1 MSDSTDSGGGLGQGT
16 PDTTL
21 APQHDRFTLRGFW
34 RALPTPGR
42 WLLSTTAVST
52 LGRGMTLPFTII
64 YVHEVRGVPLDVA
77 GLLMGLIAVVALVV
91 TGPMGALIDRLGSRV
106 VLVWGNAAQLAGA
119 VVLAFATSVPA
130 FVLAFT
136 LLGISFGVGWP
147 GFNALTASI
156 VTGSLRTQFFGINF
170 ALVNLGIGVGGVV
183 SGFLTDVDRPG
194 TFTAIFL
201 VDAACVLVPIGLLL
215 GPLRHVAGRP
225 EQPPAGVPDEAGVGY
240 LAILRKPAVIWITAL
255 TFLSSFVGYGQME
268 AGFPAFARQV
278 SEVSTRTIG
287 FAFAANTAVIV
298 GMQFLVLRFIDG
310 RRRTRVFLVLVGLW
324 AAAWLL
330 LGATGLAAGTMAAAA
345 GVIVFHV
352 LFGLGETMLQP
363 TVPAIVNDLATDR
376 DRGRFNAVS
385 AGAFQV
391 GAISAPVVAGWL
403 LNRQL
408 GGVFIG
414 VIVAGLAGVA
424 VLALALERQITPE
437 VNGIVDDPAAVASG
451 TGSSF
456 GRDAGAGL
464 RRRRAHQCRTGRP
477 ARRAHQCRAGRR
489 ARRARRGRPARHR
502 PLTSPR
508 PPHGGVGATAGRAAL
523 ACRAARRARSCL
535 DPSIRRGVE
544 R

>member
-1 MSDSTDSGGGLGQGT
+1 MSDKTDSGGGREQAT
-16 PDTTL
+16 PDTAQ

-42 WLLSTTAVST
+42 WLLSTTAIST
-52 LGRGMTLPFTII
+52 LGRGMTLPFTVI
-64 YVHEVRGVPLDVA
+64 YVHEVRGVSLDVA

-91 TGPMGALIDRLGSRV
+91 TAPVGALIDRVGSRV
-106 VLVWGNAAQLAGA
+106 VLVWGNAAQLVGA

-147 GFNALTASI
+147 GFNALTANI
-156 VTGSLRTQFFGINF
+156 VSGPLRTQFFGINF
-170 ALVNLGIGVGGVV
+170 ALVNLGIGVGGIV

-225 EQPPAGVPDEAGVGY
+225 EQPPAGVPSEAGAGY
-240 LAILRKPAVIWITAL
+240 LTILRNPAVLWITAL

-363 TVPAIVNDLATDR
+363 TVPAIVNDLASDR

-391 GAISAPVVAGWL
+391 GAITAPVVAGWL

-424 VLALALERQITPE
+424 VLALALERRITPE
-437 VNGIVDDPAAVASG
+437 VNGILDDQVVRDDQEVVGEQRGGADVGEQRGGADVGELRVGADDLMAVDDRRV
-451 TGSSF
+451 
-456 GRDAGAGL
+456 RD
-464 RRRRAHQCRTGRP
+464 R
-477 ARRAHQCRAGRR
+477 
-489 ARRARRGRPARHR
+489 
-502 PLTSPR
+502 
-508 PPHGGVGATAGRAAL
+508 
-523 ACRAARRARSCL
+523 
-535 DPSIRRGVE
+535 
-544 R
+544 

>member
-1 MSDSTDSGGGLGQGT
+1 MSETTENRKGAGQQT
-16 PDTTL
+16 A
-21 APQHDRFTLRGFW
+21 APPHPRLTMRGFW
-34 RALPTPGR
+34 NELPTPGR

-91 TGPMGALIDRLGSRV
+91 TGPVGALIDRLGSRV

-130 FVLAFT
+130 FVVAFT

-147 GFNALTASI
+147 GFNALTSSI
-156 VTGSLRTQFFGINF
+156 VSGPVRTQFFGINF
-170 ALVNLGIGVGGVV
+170 ALVNLGIGIGGIL

-201 VDAACVLVPIGLLL
+201 VDAACVLVPIALLL

-225 EQPPAGVPDEAGVGY
+225 ERPAAGVPAEAGTGY
-240 LAILRKPAVIWITAL
+240 LTILRNPAVVWITAL

-287 FAFAANTAVIV
+287 LAFAANTIVIV
-298 GMQFLVLRFIDG
+298 GMQFFVLRVIDG
-310 RRRTRVFLVLVGLW
+310 HRRTRVFLGLVGLW

-330 LGATGLAAGTMAAAA
+330 LGATGMVAGTLLAAV
-345 GVIVFHV
+345 GVIAFHV

-363 TVPAIVNDLATDR
+363 TVPAIVNDLASDR

-385 AGAFQV
+385 AGAFQM
-391 GAISAPVVAGWL
+391 GAITAPIVAGWL
-403 LNRQL
+403 LERRL
-408 GGVFIG
+408 GGVFIA
-414 VIVAGLAGVA
+414 VIIAGLAGVA
-424 VLALALERQITPE
+424 VLALALERRITPQ
-437 VNGIVDDPAAVASG
+437 VNGIVDDG
-451 TGSSF
+451 
-456 GRDAGAGL
+456 
-464 RRRRAHQCRTGRP
+464 
-477 ARRAHQCRAGRR
+477 
-489 ARRARRGRPARHR
+489 
-502 PLTSPR
+502 
-508 PPHGGVGATAGRAAL
+508 
-523 ACRAARRARSCL
+523 
-535 DPSIRRGVE
+535 
-544 R
+544 

>member
-1 MSDSTDSGGGLGQGT
+1 MAETTDSPGGPGQAS
-16 PDTTL
+16 PDTT
-21 APQHDRFTLRGFW
+21 AAAQHDRFTLRGFW

-52 LGRGMTLPFTII
+52 LGRGMTLPFTVI
-64 YVHEVRGVPLDVA
+64 YVHEVRGVSLDVA
-77 GLLMGLIAVVALVV
+77 GLLMGLIAVVALLV
-91 TGPMGALIDRLGSRV
+91 TAPVGALIDRVGSRA
-106 VLVWGNAAQLAGA
+106 VLVGGNTAQLVGT
-119 VVLAFATSVPA
+119 VILAFATSVPA

-136 LLGISFGVGWP
+136 LIGVSFGVGWP
-147 GFNALTASI
+147 GFNALTASL
-156 VTGSLRTQFFGINF
+156 VSGPLRTQFFGINF
-170 ALVNLGIGVGGVV
+170 ALVNLGIGVGGIV

-225 EQPPAGVPDEAGVGY
+225 GQPPAGAPDEAGAGY
-240 LAILRKPAVIWITAL
+240 LTILRNPAVVWITAL

-330 LGATGLAAGTMAAAA
+330 LGATGLAAGTVAAAA
-345 GVIVFHV
+345 GVIAFHV

-363 TVPAIVNDLATDR
+363 TVPAIVNDLASDR

-385 AGAFQV
+385 AGAFQM
-391 GAISAPVVAGWL
+391 GAITAPVVAGWL

-437 VNGIVDDPAAVASG
+437 ANGIVVDPGVAPAPAVA
-451 TGSSF
+451 T
-456 GRDAGAGL
+456 A
-464 RRRRAHQCRTGRP
+464 P
-477 ARRAHQCRAGRR
+477 
-489 ARRARRGRPARHR
+489 
-502 PLTSPR
+502 
-508 PPHGGVGATAGRAAL
+508 GVASAPVTR
-523 ACRAARRARSCL
+523 
-535 DPSIRRGVE
+535 
-544 R
+544 